1 MARHGVFHCK
11 PPINKE
17 TFDEKGIAHRG
28 RGRARVVRHV
38 SGQCTELAA
47 RKRLGQR
54 EAQRRRGSPA
64 DERPGGGERDHPREI
79 RWRGQR
85 QCHHHRRAGH
95 HGAHSPGREGPERPG
110 HHPAHEERR
119 HLQRSRRCQAE
130 RRADQGVQ
138 GWRPVRERS
147 YRCKQGRRGPRPAQP
162 VELKPFLLYVAL
174 LAAAAAANN
183 AAAQDPSR
191 YPERPIRL
199 VVPQAAGSATDNVSR
214 TLAPELSKQ
223 LGQNVVVDNRP
234 GGALTIGIDIVA
246 KSAPDGYT
254 IGQGPVGALAITRH
268 MVAKLPYDIERDL
281 QPVALVTT
289 GYMLLAVSPKTPFH
303 SVKELIDYARK
314 NPGKLSNASS
324 SNGSPG
330 HVSGELFKYMTG
342 TDIVHVPY
350 KGGAPAIAD
359 LIAGNVEL
367 MFEST
372 NSIAPHVRAGRV
384 RALAVTGLKRSISL
398 PEVPTLV
405 EAGVPGYEANAWSGV
420 IAPAGLPRP
429 ILERL
434 NKAINAAILVP
445 ETQQRF
451 EQLGSEGGGGTP
463 EEFAELIRRDS
474 AKWAD
479 VVKRS
484 GAKID

>member
-1 MARHGVFHCK
+1 LK
-11 PPINKE
+11 SI
-17 TFDEKGIAHRG
+17 
-28 RGRARVVRHV
+28 
-38 SGQCTELAA
+38 L
-47 RKRLGQR
+47 L
-54 EAQRRRGSPA
+54 
-64 DERPGGGERDHPREI
+64 
-79 RWRGQR
+79 
-85 QCHHHRRAGH
+85 
-95 HGAHSPGREGPERPG
+95 
-110 HHPAHEERR
+110 
-119 HLQRSRRCQAE
+119 HL
-130 RRADQGVQ
+130 
-138 GWRPVRERS
+138 
-147 YRCKQGRRGPRPAQP
+147 
-162 VELKPFLLYVAL
+162 AL
-174 LAAAAAANN
+174 LAAAGSAS
-183 AAAQDPSR
+183 AQ
-191 YPERPIRL
+191 YPDRPIRL

-246 KSAPDGYT
+246 KSPPDGYT

-405 EAGVPGYEANAWSGV
+405 EAGVPGYEVNAWSGV
-420 IAPAGLPRP
+420 VAPAGLPRP
-429 ILERL
+429 ILDQL
-434 NKAINAAILVP
+434 NKAINAAIVAP
-445 ETQQRF
+445 GTQQRF

-463 EEFAELIRRDS
+463 EEFAALIRRDS

>member
-1 MARHGVFHCK
+1 MK
-11 PPINKE
+11 
-17 TFDEKGIAHRG
+17 
-28 RGRARVVRHV
+28 
-38 SGQCTELAA
+38 S
-47 RKRLGQR
+47 
-54 EAQRRRGSPA
+54 
-64 DERPGGGERDHPREI
+64 
-79 RWRGQR
+79 
-85 QCHHHRRAGH
+85 
-95 HGAHSPGREGPERPG
+95 
-110 HHPAHEERR
+110 
-119 HLQRSRRCQAE
+119 
-130 RRADQGVQ
+130 
-138 GWRPVRERS
+138 
-147 YRCKQGRRGPRPAQP
+147 
-162 VELKPFLLYVAL
+162 LLLNLAL
-174 LAAAAAANN
+174 LAAAGSAG
-183 AAAQDPSR
+183 AQ

-246 KSAPDGYT
+246 KSPPDGYT

-289 GYMLLAVSPKTPFH
+289 GYMLLAVSPKAPFH
-303 SVKELIDYARK
+303 SVRDLIDYAKK

-342 TDIVHVPY
+342 TEIVHVPY

-405 EAGVPGYEANAWSGV
+405 EAGVPGYEVNAWSGV
-420 IAPAGLPRP
+420 IAPAGLPRT

-434 NKAINAAILVP
+434 NKAINAAIVAP
-445 ETQQRF
+445 ETAHRF
-451 EQLGSEGGGGTP
+451 ESLGSEGGGGTP